1 MAAFDVVD
9 PFKGIKY
16 SESCPQGAPRPTH
29 PLMKIAGTG
38 KASWDAQLERW
49 VV

>member
-1 MAAFDVVD
+1 MTTPEIDWTRH
-9 PFKGIKY
+9 GRKY
-16 SESCPQGAPRPTH
+16 SDFNPRGVLVPTH
-29 PLMKIAGTG
+29 PVLPIAGTG